1 MKEAE
6 KNLTGR
12 QKAAILLISLKKERA
27 AKVLQNLSEEE
38 IKLLTEEIEK
48 WESVPPQIVKEVW
61 EEAYKLSLT
70 SSYVSQGGKEYAR
83 EILARALGDHKA
95 LSVAENFQE
104 DMEKEEA
111 FFDFLEKVDLQ
122 QLVNIVKSE
131 HPQTIALIL
140 SHLNPS
146 KASFVLSSLPQDLQV
161 EVAMRIIRI
170 GEISPDVLRDI
181 DRALRR
187 EFSSVSYETKFQT
200 TGGTRAVAEILNLM
214 EREKQEVILQALE
227 KKNTEIAQEVKQM
240 MFVFEDI
247 LSVDD
252 RSIQRALREIDTKD
266 LTLALKGAS
275 KELREKFFKNMSS
288 RAAATIKEEMEL
300 MGPVRMKEVE
310 KVQQKIANIFRE
322 LGEKGE
328 ILIAARGEEE
338 LIV

>member
-48 WESVPPQIVKEVW
+48 WESVPSQIVKEVW

-70 SSYVSQGGKEYAR
+70 SSYVNQGGKEYAR

-111 FFDFLEKVDLQ
+111 FFDFLEKVDPQ

-146 KASFVLSSLPQDLQV
+146 KASFVLSSLPRDLQV

-288 RAAATIKEEMEL
+288 RAVATIKEEMEF